1 MKQTQIQLIPINE
14 IHILNPRVRSQII
27 AEEIRRN
34 IRNLGLKR
42 PITVTVREKP
52 QNSKKYDL
60 VCGQGR
66 LEAFIEAGESEI
78 PAVVFEAGKDKAH
91 VMSLVENIARRQNN
105 SLELLQS
112 IRYLKTKGYKETEIA
127 AKTDL
132 GRDYIHGIIN
142 LLEKGEERLIN
153 AVENGKM
160 PLYLALKIATE
171 DDAGMQRALME
182 AHETGQVSGRN
193 LIAVQKMLDRRK
205 HCGKGLYTKP
215 PQKQDAVSKKD
226 LVAFYES
233 KIKSKKKLLVKA
245 GYVEQLLTY
254 SIAALNSLRANV
266 HFTNQL
272 QVAGV
277 GDIPQKVADL
287 LRESK

>member
-1 MKQTQIQLIPINE
+1 MKQTQIQLIPTSE
-14 IHILNPRVRSQII
+14 IHIVNPRVRSQII

-34 IRNLGLKR
+34 IRCLGLKR
-42 PITVTVREKP
+42 PITVTAREKP
-52 QNSKKYDL
+52 QSGKKYDL

-78 PAVVFEAGKDKAH
+78 PAVVIEAGKDETH
-91 VMSLVENIARRQNN
+91 IMSLVENIARRQNN

-112 IRYLKTKGYKETEIA
+112 IRYLKARGYKESEIA
-127 AKTDL
+127 SKTDL
-132 GRDYIHGIIN
+132 GREYIHGIIN

-171 DDAGMQRALME
+171 DDAEMQRSLME
-182 AHETGQVSGRN
+182 AHESGRISGRN

-205 HCGKGLYTKP
+205 HCGKGLYAKP
-215 PQKQDAVSKKD
+215 THHQDAASKKD

-233 KIKSKKKLLVKA
+233 KIKSKKKLLAKA
-245 GYVEQLLTY
+245 CYVEQLLTY
-254 SIAALNSLRANV
+254 SIAALNKLLSDID
-266 HFTNQL
+266 FTNQL
-272 QVAGV
+272 QAAGV
-277 GDIPQKVADL
+277 GDIPLKVADL
-287 LRESK
+287 LHERK